1 MGKPFAPLGSKVLYL
16 HYKIKRQYINLLNI
30 LNYGTTNKAVFLF
43 SSYAEALD
51 NVPME
56 SIIGYHDL
64 MHSPGQCTEEICYNN
79 HLIG

>member
-1 MGKPFAPLGSKVLYL
+1 MV
-16 HYKIKRQYINLLNI
+16 IV
-30 LNYGTTNKAVFLF
+30 TTNKAVFLF

-51 NVPME
+51 TVPME

-64 MHSPGQCTEEICYNN
+64 MHSPGQCTKEICYDN